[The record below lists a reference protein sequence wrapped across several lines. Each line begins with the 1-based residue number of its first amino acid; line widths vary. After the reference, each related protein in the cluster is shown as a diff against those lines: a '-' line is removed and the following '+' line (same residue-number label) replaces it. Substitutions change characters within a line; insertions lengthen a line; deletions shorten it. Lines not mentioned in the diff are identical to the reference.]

1 MNVCRIFACLA
12 VLSVAAPGQMRRSQR
27 SSSESQVEI
36 QPAASFKGVI
46 KTVDGSKILLELP
59 DGNIM
64 EFRATRKSKFKVS
77 GKDAKLKDLVSGQ
90 AAEIDGRYFLG
101 GVDVVT
107 VVVATARPK

>member
-1 MNVCRIFACLA
+1 MRIL
-12 VLSVAAPGQMRRSQR
+12 LMEDEAAIRSALTR
-27 SSSESQVEI
+27 GLTARGHQVE
-36 QPAASFKGVI
+36 AVASL
-46 KTVDGSKILLELP
+46 TDARALLARFSPEALVSDLKLP